1 MIERY
6 AEWPEAPGGRYFI
19 LTDDKLRTSCG
30 NCQLVC
36 CPDKNER
43 KARYKMLIE
52 SGVAVQNP
60 DGTIEAV
67 SPKVAEK
74 IMKSMSPD
82 RRILYKNPE

>member
-1 MIERY
+1 MSRTVI
-6 AEWPEAPGGRYFI
+6 WPEAPGGRYFI

-43 KARYKMLIE
+43 KARYRMLTE

-67 SPKVAEK
+67 SPEVAEK
-74 IMKSMSPD
+74 ILKGMPAD
-82 RRILYKNPE
+82 RRILYENLE